1 MPSDA
6 ERDGLRPGPLEPSA
20 PLSPA
25 PRLGST
31 PAAPPREQ
39 AEPRPESEPAP
50 GRAAR
55 SAPASRRPGR
65 PTRLR
70 AAATSG
76 RRARATAQWEETL
89 DRVGRAG
96 EPVPTP
102 RFWRVWWRGLAAV
115 VVMIVAAIVGGTL
128 SGADEAEG
136 VYAQVRLV
144 LADQLRPRDCVLAG
158 SLFDLDPRERA
169 AAEKV
174 SVTSCWGPHDG
185 VVFGRLP
192 LAGTAAETS
201 EGGFAGPA
209 KVREVARLGC
219 AERFAEEAQDP
230 YSHDFTI
237 QALYPVTGTEWGKG
251 RRTVVCWASAKG
263 LFQEGEDGMS
273 LFDHHNLDEQQ
284 EAFHQALK
292 PLTRARAERPDEEE
306 SLRTERRW
314 ATSMK
319 RAVEETVHRLR
330 FDDGMGHFGTAAAAD
345 LADVLATQVPAW
357 DAAAK
362 AKDADAYSDAW
373 GEAELEHSFGTE
385 MAEARQVLLLPPVI
399 TE

>member
-1 MPSDA
+1 M
-6 ERDGLRPGPLEPSA
+6 
-20 PLSPA
+20 
-25 PRLGST
+25 
-31 PAAPPREQ
+31 
-39 AEPRPESEPAP
+39 
-50 GRAAR
+50 
-55 SAPASRRPGR
+55 
-65 PTRLR
+65 
-70 AAATSG
+70 
-76 RRARATAQWEETL
+76 
-89 DRVGRAG
+89 
-96 EPVPTP
+96 PTP

-115 VVMIVAAIVGGTL
+115 VVMIVIAIVGGTL
-128 SGADEAEG
+128 SGADEDEEAEG

-219 AERFAEEAQDP
+219 AERFAEEVQDP

-237 QALYPVTGTEWGKG
+237 QALYPVTGTEWEKG

-314 ATSMK
+314 AASMK
-319 RAVEETVHRLR
+319 RAVEEAVHRLR

>member
-25 PRLGST
+25 PRLGSE
-31 PAAPPREQ
+31 PATPPREQ
-39 AEPRPESEPAP
+39 AEPRPEPEPAP
-50 GRAAR
+50 GREAR
-55 SAPASRRPGR
+55 SAPAPR
-65 PTRLR
+65 RLR
-70 AAATSG
+70 TTATSG

-115 VVMIVAAIVGGTL
+115 VVLIVVAIVGGTF
-128 SGADEAEG
+128 SGTDEDAEAEG

-158 SLFDLDPRERA
+158 SLFDLGPRERA

-201 EGGFAGPA
+201 GGGFAGAA

-219 AERFAEEAQDP
+219 AERFAEETRDP

-237 QALYPVTGTEWGKG
+237 QALYPVTEAEWEKG

-314 ATSMK
+314 AASMK

-362 AKDADAYSDAW
+362 AKDEDAYSDAW